1 MGSTV
6 GSALVVL
13 LMLLA
18 EAAVVFSG
26 VGLLAEGVGRGVQVE
41 TSSVSLSS
49 LPRILGVAASGGEM
63 ETSPLPV
70 LLVSGETEASLLS
83 SLLILSSVSDLLLM
97 GREKH
102 GTARRINTSKY
113 CSFILSD
120 VQVIVAKIVFFE

>member
-49 LPRILGVAASGGEM
+49 LPFISRFAGSVGER
-63 ETSPLPV
+63 ETSPLPA

-83 SLLILSSVSDLLLM
+83 SLLIVSDLLLM

-102 GTARRINTSKY
+102 CAVRRINTGKY

-120 VQVIVAKIVFFE
+120 VQVGIA